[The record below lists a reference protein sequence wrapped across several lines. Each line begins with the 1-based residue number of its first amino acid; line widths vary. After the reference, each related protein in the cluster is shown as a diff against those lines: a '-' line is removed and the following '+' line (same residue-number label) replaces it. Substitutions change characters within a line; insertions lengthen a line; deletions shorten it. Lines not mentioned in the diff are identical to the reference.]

1 MRGVGA
7 LTSRRRFEPDAA
19 RAGALFGATPAADAT
34 ASHWRFISRFIPRAP
49 DASPTSRQVS
59 GESLQWRRMMP
70 SLQGTKTVG
79 WGASNGLK
87 PSDGRLQYG
96 W

>member
-1 MRGVGA
+1 
-7 LTSRRRFEPDAA
+7 
-19 RAGALFGATPAADAT
+19 
-34 ASHWRFISRFIPRAP
+34 
-49 DASPTSRQVS
+49 
-59 GESLQWRRMMP
+59 MP